1 MVGRKQGQVGNLSLC
16 EHLSYSFVP
25 SKRLPEP
32 PRYLRDSDSALL
44 GELLLSLLTRVWV
57 TQVGVEI
64 LIQNLRGLFAEVTAF
79 PSIEERGGGE
89 EGVGVLARP
98 SCCFTSEGT
107 SVMEQSVVLCN
118 TVAPRLGEEW
128 EGAGCWGG
136 GWGPWAPP
144 GIQEAGT

>member
-1 MVGRKQGQVGNLSLC
+1 M
-16 EHLSYSFVP
+16 P

-64 LIQNLRGLFAEVTAF
+64 LIQTLRGLFAEVTACA
-79 PSIEERGGGE
+79 SIEERGGGE